1 MTRKLDQKTCLA
13 EAQEADHVRPR
24 RSLLM
29 GGVALMT
36 AGTIGSAAAAIGPKR
51 AVTATLGSVPEPPPA
66 FSAGPIKA
74 GRGSQLAGRVAVVTG
89 AARGI
94 GRAIA
99 VEYAANGA
107 DVVALDIAGP
117 ISPVADAVPASSAE
131 LDETVRQIRTF
142 GRNALAV
149 KADIRQIEGL
159 RAAAEQIIA
168 HFGKI
173 DILVA
178 NAAIQGWKPLLE
190 MDEADWDDQIENNL
204 NGTAR
209 TLRAFVPHMITRHGG
224 RVLIVSSMQGRH
236 GTKNGASYSASK
248 WGLIGLMKS
257 AAMEFAPYGVTV
269 NAIIPGLVGTAL
281 TLNPQRLA
289 AVEQQTHHEVKGGVT
304 AAQAWQDR
312 ARSEVQPIGWLQPED
327 VSPIAVFLASD
338 ASALTTGAEFEVN
351 GGDSALMA

>member
-1 MTRKLDQKTCLA
+1 MSGTQTPRNLP
-13 EAQEADHVRPR
+13 ADHFSTRQGYAR
-24 RSLLM
+24 RSLLAAGLA
-29 GGVALMT
+29 GGAALFT
-36 AGTIGSAAAAIGPKR
+36 
-51 AVTATLGSVPEPPPA
+51 TATRANAIAVNDDGGDALPQVPPA
-66 FSAGPIKA
+66 YSAGAIKP

-117 ISPVADAVPASSAE
+117 ISTVADAVPATGDE
-131 LDETVRQIRTF
+131 LDETVRQIHSF
-142 GRNALAV
+142 GRRALAI
-149 KADIRQIEGL
+149 KADIRQIGQL
-159 RAAAEQIIA
+159 RAAADQVMKT
-168 HFGKI
+168 FGKI

-178 NAAIQGWKPLLE
+178 NAAIQGWKPLLD
-190 MDEADWDDQIENNL
+190 MNDADWDDQIENNL

-209 TLRAFVPHMITRHGG
+209 TLRAFVPHMTGRPGG

-236 GTKNGASYSASK
+236 GTKGGASYSASK

-257 AAMEFAPYGVTV
+257 AAMEFAPYGMTV

-281 TLNPQRLA
+281 TLNPERLA
-289 AVEQQTHHEVKGGVT
+289 AIEQQVHHKVSGLVSP
-304 AAQAWQDR
+304 AQAWRDR
-312 ARSEVQPIGWLQPED
+312 ASTEVEPIGWLRPED
-327 VSPIAVFLASD
+327 ISPIAVFLASE

-351 GGDSALMA
+351 GGDSALMT

>member
-1 MTRKLDQKTCLA
+1 MTRKLDQQTCLK
-13 EAQEADHVRPR
+13 EGHEADQVRPR
-24 RSLLM
+24 RSLLV
-29 GGVALMT
+29 GGAALMT
-36 AGTIGSAAAAIGPKR
+36 AGTIRGAVAAVGQKKPATGP
-51 AVTATLGSVPEPPPA
+51 LGPLPEPPPA
-66 FSAGPIKA
+66 FTAGPIKP

-117 ISPVADAVPASSAE
+117 VSPVADAVPASGDE
-131 LDETVRQIRTF
+131 LEETVRQIRAF
-142 GRNALAV
+142 GRNAMAI
-149 KADIRQIEGL
+149 KADIRRIAAL
-159 RAAAEQIIA
+159 RAAAEQVIA
-168 HFGKI
+168 HFGRI

-190 MDEADWDDQIENNL
+190 MDDADWDDQIENNL
-204 NGTAR
+204 NGTSR
-209 TLRAFVPHMITRHGG
+209 TLRAFVPHMIDRHGG

-236 GTKNGASYSASK
+236 GTRNGASYSASK

-257 AAMEFAPYGVTV
+257 AAMEFAPYGMTV

-289 AVEQQTHHEVKGGVT
+289 AVEQQAHHKVKGDVT
-304 AAQAWQDR
+304 AAQAWRDR
-312 ARSEVQPIGWLQPED
+312 ARSEVQPVGWLRPED
-327 VSPIAVFLASD
+327 ISPIAVFLASD

-351 GGDSALMA
+351 GGDSALMT